1 MQQKD
6 LDTAS
11 QTLRR
16 NWEKYRGQHVLVIG
30 SQIYA
35 AKDGKK
41 AEKIYRELEK
51 KNPNVSPLITYVP
64 EKGSLILWS

>member
-6 LDTAS
+6 FDIAS

-16 NWEKYRGQHVLVIG
+16 NWEKYRGWHVLVIG

-35 AKDGKK
+35 AKDGRK
-41 AEKIYRELEK
+41 AEQIYRELEK
-51 KNPNVSPLITYVP
+51 KNPSVPPLITYVP
-64 EKGSLILWS
+64 EEGSLILWS